1 MEITVYNCETGE
13 TITREMTE
21 EESAELLARQK
32 RSTEEY
38 ARIEQ
43 QKTAL
48 LEKLGITEAEAKLLL
63 S

>member
-38 ARIEQ
+38 SRIEQ